1 MTAATIAE
9 AIIAATAG
17 AVAGYTIKH
26 VQDTRWIR
34 KICDA
39 YEELIEKTNENHRK
53 DIMRFVD
60 YINAK
65 QQAEI
70 ARRLRTQNPITKAAE
85 DRANARIRE
94 ELGLD
99 FPNITEPLPEPPKGW
114 QEIDFGGNF

>member
-1 MTAATIAE
+1 MTAATIGV

-17 AVAGYTIKH
+17 AVAGYILKF

-34 KICDA
+34 EICETYDEAIENTNKI
-39 YEELIEKTNENHRK
+39 YHKEIRRLIDH
-53 DIMRFVD
+53 
-60 YINAK
+60 INNM

-85 DRANARIRE
+85 DRANARIKE

-99 FPNITEPLPEPPKGW
+99 FPNVTEPMPEPPKGW
-114 QEIDFGGNF
+114 QEIDFGGDF